1 MSVILTK
8 WWLFYK
14 NSMRKVIFFIAL
26 VFSIVPLFA
35 ENASNVRVE
44 QKGYRGDTVVITYDL
59 SVKATIKLLM
69 STDMSNDFK
78 ELTKVVGDVGKEL
91 VAGSNYTI
99 IWLPLL
105 EYERFYADDVRFKVE
120 AVTQSPLQVSTSQLT
135 TSASAATGRMAGH
148 EYVDL
153 GLSVKWATCNIGAS
167 RPEDYGDYFA
177 WGETRTKSDYSSW
190 NTYKWCNGSETTLT
204 KYKGSN
210 TQLESSDDAAHV
222 KWGGRWRMP
231 TRAEQDELRK
241 NCTWQWTTQNGVNG
255 YKVTGRNG
263 NSIFLP
269 AAGSMMYR
277 LWKAGDQGCYWS
289 SNTHNE
295 GQYQMY
301 GYILKF
307 GSEKAAQ
314 WGFGL
319 RYEGAPIRPVC
330 AFTTSTTA
338 STTASTPL
346 QVSKSQISV
355 SSTGVTEYITV
366 TCGKSWEIQYPSA
379 TMYSATRSGNS
390 VKVVIHANTTTDD
403 RADFFYIRTTDESE
417 KVKISLAQS
426 GKSSSSST
434 ATTYSYNSSSSQYEY
449 VDMGLSVKWATC
461 NIGASRPEDYGDYFA
476 WGETRTKSDYS
487 WNTYKWGSGEYSLS
501 KYITQSKYGRVD
513 NKTILE
519 SSDDAA
525 RVKWGAPWR
534 MPTMEE
540 MEELCNNCT
549 WKWTTQ
555 NGVKGYRVTARNGNS
570 IFLPAGGN
578 MFSNSQF
585 DTNEGWYWLRS
596 LTTGS
601 YPDCAYNMKFTSGQ
615 KGDTHYCTRTRG
627 CNIRPVCP

>member
-1 MSVILTK
+1 MSLILTK

-177 WGETRTKSDYSSW
+177 WGETRTKSDYS
-190 NTYKWCNGSETTLT
+190 
-204 KYKGSN
+204 
-210 TQLESSDDAAHV
+210 
-222 KWGGRWRMP
+222 
-231 TRAEQDELRK
+231 
-241 NCTWQWTTQNGVNG
+241 
-255 YKVTGRNG
+255 
-263 NSIFLP
+263 
-269 AAGSMMYR
+269 
-277 LWKAGDQGCYWS
+277 
-289 SNTHNE
+289 
-295 GQYQMY
+295 
-301 GYILKF
+301 
-307 GSEKAAQ
+307 
-314 WGFGL
+314 
-319 RYEGAPIRPVC
+319 
-330 AFTTSTTA
+330 
-338 STTASTPL
+338 
-346 QVSKSQISV
+346 
-355 SSTGVTEYITV
+355 
-366 TCGKSWEIQYPSA
+366 
-379 TMYSATRSGNS
+379 
-390 VKVVIHANTTTDD
+390 
-403 RADFFYIRTTDESE
+403 
-417 KVKISLAQS
+417 
-426 GKSSSSST
+426 
-434 ATTYSYNSSSSQYEY
+434 
-449 VDMGLSVKWATC
+449 
-461 NIGASRPEDYGDYFA
+461 
-476 WGETRTKSDYS
+476 

-601 YPDCAYNMKFTSGQ
+601 YPDCAYNMKFTSGK